1 MSQQRASPGP
11 PEGEQPPV
19 DGRGRLARLLLPGGE
34 EPDPR
39 VTLANERTFLAW
51 IRTAMALL
59 AGGIA
64 LEAFA
69 VDVFDEPARKAVA
82 VMLIALGMLVSGG
95 AFVRWV
101 GVERAAR
108 EHQPIPVP
116 LIAPVLGLGGALGA
130 VVVGYYI
137 LRG

>member
-1 MSQQRASPGP
+1 MGGVSAPRPA
-11 PEGEQPPV
+11 
-19 DGRGRLARLLLPGGE
+19 DGRSRLARLLLPGGQ

-69 VDVFDEPARKAVA
+69 VDVFDVTVRKAVA
-82 VMLIALGMLVSGG
+82 VMLIGLGMLVSGG

-108 EHQPIPVP
+108 ERRPLPLP

-130 VVVGYYI
+130 VVVAYYI